1 MRIEDELKFQLFSSM
16 LRIRMVEQ
24 AIASEYRFQQMR
36 CPVHLSVGQEVGASA
51 VCASLKS
58 KDWVFSSHRS
68 HAHYLAKGGNL
79 PKMIAEL
86 FGKATGCSGGFGG
99 SMHLTDLSSGFIGA
113 TPIVGSSIPIAVGAA
128 LTSKQRGLGS
138 IVVAFLGDGAM
149 ETGVAH
155 ESMNFAAINRLPILF
170 VCENNSYSVYSALS
184 VRQPER
190 KLCSI
195 PESHGILAESIIGDD
210 AEKVFQEAKDLIE
223 HTRSEKR
230 PAFLEIATY
239 RWLEHCGPN
248 QDDDLNYRPAEE
260 LASWKDRDPLARL
273 ENLINTKK
281 RKELIA
287 RIGKEIS
294 LAFKFAQ
301 DSPVGIKDTIGKKV
315 YAKNNHLPFTKDS
328 NYLKPRKISFATA
341 LLEAQTYALESIDGT
356 YLMGLGVPDPK
367 GIFGSTSGL
376 QRRFGNERVFD
387 TPISENALT
396 GVALGSAITGQRPIL
411 THQRLDFALVSIDQI
426 VNQAAK
432 WHFMF
437 GGAMCAPLVIRMI
450 IGRGWGQGP
459 QHSQALHS
467 WFAHI
472 PGLKVILPST
482 AYDAKGLLIAAIE
495 DNNPVL
501 FLEHRWLYE
510 IVDDVPIGPYK
521 LPLDKA
527 RVLLTGTDVTLV
539 GISFMTLECVKAGE
553 QLAKLGIS
561 AEVIDLRSVRPIDF
575 ETIILSV
582 KKTGVLLIADH
593 SSIPCGVSG
602 EIATTITEA
611 LFHEMRS
618 APIRI
623 GLPDHP
629 VPTSH
634 YLSSYYYPT
643 SITISNAVLREF
655 GRELEPIEGPEIRDN
670 HDQPD
675 PSFTGPF

>member
-1 MRIEDELKFQLFSSM
+1 
-16 LRIRMVEQ
+16 
-24 AIASEYRFQQMR
+24 
-36 CPVHLSVGQEVGASA
+36 
-51 VCASLKS
+51 
-58 KDWVFSSHRS
+58 
-68 HAHYLAKGGNL
+68 
-79 PKMIAEL
+79 
-86 FGKATGCSGGFGG
+86 
-99 SMHLTDLSSGFIGA
+99 
-113 TPIVGSSIPIAVGAA
+113 
-128 LTSKQRGLGS
+128 
-138 IVVAFLGDGAM
+138 
-149 ETGVAH
+149 
-155 ESMNFAAINRLPILF
+155 
-170 VCENNSYSVYSALS
+170 
-184 VRQPER
+184 
-190 KLCSI
+190 
-195 PESHGILAESIIGDD
+195 
-210 AEKVFQEAKDLIE
+210 
-223 HTRSEKR
+223 
-230 PAFLEIATY
+230 
-239 RWLEHCGPN
+239 
-248 QDDDLNYRPAEE
+248 
-260 LASWKDRDPLARL
+260 
-273 ENLINTKK
+273 
-281 RKELIA
+281 
-287 RIGKEIS
+287 
-294 LAFKFAQ
+294 
-301 DSPVGIKDTIGKKV
+301 
-315 YAKNNHLPFTKDS
+315 
-328 NYLKPRKISFATA
+328 
-341 LLEAQTYALESIDGT
+341 
-356 YLMGLGVPDPK
+356 
-367 GIFGSTSGL
+367 
-376 QRRFGNERVFD
+376 
-387 TPISENALT
+387 
-396 GVALGSAITGQRPIL
+396 
-411 THQRLDFALVSIDQI
+411 
-426 VNQAAK
+426 
-432 WHFMF
+432 
-437 GGAMCAPLVIRMI
+437 MCAPLVIRMI